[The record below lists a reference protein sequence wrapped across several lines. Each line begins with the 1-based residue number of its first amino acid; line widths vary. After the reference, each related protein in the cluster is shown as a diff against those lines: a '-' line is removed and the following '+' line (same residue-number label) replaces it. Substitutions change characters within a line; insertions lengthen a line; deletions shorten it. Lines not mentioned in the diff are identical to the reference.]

1 MKLSEIH
8 YSNKFDDLDSQLKN
22 FINQEK
28 HVIFIDSKLSS
39 IINLDPKLK
48 IFEIEIN
55 ESTKDLNT
63 IQKIWKIMFSESLDR
78 SSKIIGIGGGVLS
91 DLVGFATSTFKR
103 GANLSL
109 VPSTFLG
116 MVDAA
121 HGGKTGFNN
130 EFGKNQIGT
139 FFIPE
144 KIFICTE
151 FLDSLSEI
159 EMNNGIIESLKA
171 GFLGDKEIIEMIY
184 QDKLNNL
191 EEIIK
196 KSIQVKYNI
205 LKNDLR
211 ESNERMFLNLGHTIG
226 HLIEK
231 DSNYSISH
239 GQAVAIG
246 MLKGFEISESKF
258 NLNSSIKDEFE
269 SFLNKQSM
277 KTEYSFNSNQSELK
291 EIITNDKKVTSDVV
305 KFVLIKNIQEPVL
318 IDFSINDLLEV
329 FTNAYNSHH

>member
-28 HVIFIDSKLSS
+28 HIIFIDSKLSS
-39 IINLDPKLK
+39 IINLDPKFK

-246 MLKGFEISESKF
+246 MLKGLEISESKF
-258 NLNSSIKDEFE
+258 NLNSSIRDEFK

-291 EIITNDKKVTSDVV
+291 EIISNDKKVTSDVV

-329 FTNAYNSHH
+329 LTNA

>member
-39 IINLDPKLK
+39 IINLDPKFK

-258 NLNSSIKDEFE
+258 NLNSSIRDEFK

-277 KTEYSFNSNQSELK
+277 KTEYSFNNNQSELK
-291 EIITNDKKVTSDVV
+291 EIISNDKKVTSDVV

-329 FTNAYNSHH
+329 LTNA

>member
-39 IINLDPKLK
+39 IINLDPKFK

-258 NLNSSIKDEFE
+258 NLNSSIRDEFK

-277 KTEYSFNSNQSELK
+277 KTEYSFNNNQSELK
-291 EIITNDKKVTSDVV
+291 EIISNDKKVTSDVV

-329 FTNAYNSHH
+329 LINA

>member
-28 HVIFIDSKLSS
+28 HLIFIDSKLSS
-39 IINLDPKLK
+39 IVNLDPKFK

-231 DSNYSISH
+231 DSNYSIPH
-239 GQAVAIG
+239 GQAVGIG

-258 NLNSSIKDEFE
+258 NLNSSIRDEFK

-277 KTEYSFNSNQSELK
+277 KTEYSFNSSQSELK
-291 EIITNDKKVTSDVV
+291 EIISNDKKVTSDVV

-329 FTNAYNSHH
+329 LTNA

>member
-39 IINLDPKLK
+39 IVNLDPKFK
-48 IFEIEIN
+48 IFELEIN

-63 IQKIWKIMFSESLDR
+63 IQKIWKIMFSQSLDR

-103 GANLSL
+103 GAHLSL

-231 DSNYSISH
+231 DSNYSIPH
-239 GQAVAIG
+239 GQAVGIG

-258 NLNSSIKDEFE
+258 NLNSSIRDEFK

-291 EIITNDKKVTSDVV
+291 EIISNDKKVTSDVV

-329 FTNAYNSHH
+329 LTNA

>member
-39 IINLDPKLK
+39 IINLDPKFK
-48 IFEIEIN
+48 IFELEIN

-130 EFGKNQIGT
+130 DFGKNQIGT

-277 KTEYSFNSNQSELK
+277 KTEYSFNSNQSDLK

-329 FTNAYNSHH
+329 LTNA

>member
-39 IINLDPKLK
+39 IINLDPKFK
-48 IFEIEIN
+48 IFELEIN

-184 QDKLNNL
+184 QYKLNNL

-196 KSIQVKYNI
+196 KSIQVKYDI

-258 NLNSSIKDEFE
+258 NLNSSIRDEFK

-277 KTEYSFNSNQSELK
+277 KTEYSFNSNKSELK
-291 EIITNDKKVTSDVV
+291 EIISNDKKVTSDVV

-329 FTNAYNSHH
+329 LTNA

>member
-151 FLDSLSEI
+151 FLDSLSDIEI
-159 EMNNGIIESLKA
+159 NNGIIESLKA

-246 MLKGFEISESKF
+246 MLKGLEISESKF
-258 NLNSSIKDEFE
+258 NLNSSIRDEFK

-291 EIITNDKKVTSDVV
+291 EIISNDKKVTSDVV

-329 FTNAYNSHH
+329 LTNA

>member
-39 IINLDPKLK
+39 IINLDPKFK

-151 FLDSLSEI
+151 FLDSISEI

-258 NLNSSIKDEFE
+258 NLNSSIRDEFK

-291 EIITNDKKVTSDVV
+291 EIISNDKKVTSDVV

-329 FTNAYNSHH
+329 LTNA

>member
-39 IINLDPKLK
+39 IINLDPKFK
-48 IFEIEIN
+48 TFEIEIN

-239 GQAVAIG
+239 GQAVGIG

-258 NLNSSIKDEFE
+258 NLNSSIRDEFK

-277 KTEYSFNSNQSELK
+277 KTEYSFDSNQSELK
-291 EIITNDKKVTSDVV
+291 EIISNDKKVTSDVV

-329 FTNAYNSHH
+329 LTNG

>member
-28 HVIFIDSKLSS
+28 HVILIDSKLSS
-39 IINLDPKLK
+39 IINLDPKFN

-329 FTNAYNSHH
+329 LTNA

>member
-28 HVIFIDSKLSS
+28 HLIFIDSKLSS
-39 IINLDPKLK
+39 IINLDPKFK

-151 FLDSLSEI
+151 FLDSLSDIEI
-159 EMNNGIIESLKA
+159 NNGIIESLKA

-246 MLKGFEISESKF
+246 MLKGLEISESKF
-258 NLNSSIKDEFE
+258 NLNSSIRDEFK

-291 EIITNDKKVTSDVV
+291 EIISNDKKVTSDVV

-329 FTNAYNSHH
+329 LTNA

>member
-39 IINLDPKLK
+39 IVNLDPKFK

-63 IQKIWKIMFSESLDR
+63 IQKIWKIMFSQSLDR

-231 DSNYSISH
+231 DSNYSIPH
-239 GQAVAIG
+239 GQAVGIG

-258 NLNSSIKDEFE
+258 NLNSSIRDEFK

-277 KTEYSFNSNQSELK
+277 KTEYSFNSSQSELK
-291 EIITNDKKVTSDVV
+291 EIISNDKKVTSDVV

-329 FTNAYNSHH
+329 LTNA

>member
-28 HVIFIDSKLSS
+28 HLIFIDSKLSS
-39 IINLDPKLK
+39 IINLDPKFK

-151 FLDSLSEI
+151 FLDSLSDIEI
-159 EMNNGIIESLKA
+159 NNGIIESLKA

-205 LKNDLR
+205 LKNDLH

-239 GQAVAIG
+239 GQAVGIG
-246 MLKGFEISESKF
+246 MLKGFEISEIKF
-258 NLNSSIKDEFE
+258 NLNSSIRDEFK

-291 EIITNDKKVTSDVV
+291 EIISNDKKVTSDVV

-329 FTNAYNSHH
+329 LTNA

>member
-28 HVIFIDSKLSS
+28 HIIFIDSKLSS
-39 IINLDPKLK
+39 IVNLDPKFK

-91 DLVGFATSTFKR
+91 DLVGFDTSTFKR

-239 GQAVAIG
+239 GQAVGIG

-258 NLNSSIKDEFE
+258 NLNSSIRDEFK

-291 EIITNDKKVTSDVV
+291 EIISNDKKVTSDVV

-329 FTNAYNSHH
+329 LTNG

>member
-1 MKLSEIH
+1 MKLSEIY

-39 IINLDPKLK
+39 IINLDPKFK
-48 IFEIEIN
+48 IFELEIN

-258 NLNSSIKDEFE
+258 NLNSSISDEFK
-269 SFLNKQSM
+269 SFLNKRSM

-329 FTNAYNSHH
+329 LTNAENSHH

>member
-39 IINLDPKLK
+39 IINLDPKFK

-246 MLKGFEISESKF
+246 MLKGFKISESKF
-258 NLNSSIKDEFE
+258 NLNSSISDEFK
-269 SFLNKQSM
+269 SFLNKRSM

-291 EIITNDKKVTSDVV
+291 EIISNDKKVTNDVV

-329 FTNAYNSHH
+329 LTNA

>member
-39 IINLDPKLK
+39 IINLDPKFK

-55 ESTKDLNT
+55 ESTKDLKT

-258 NLNSSIKDEFE
+258 NLNSSIRDEFK

-305 KFVLIKNIQEPVL
+305 RFVLIKNIQEPVL

-329 FTNAYNSHH
+329 LTNA

>member
-258 NLNSSIKDEFE
+258 NLNSSIRDEFK

-291 EIITNDKKVTSDVV
+291 EIISNDKKVTSDVV

-329 FTNAYNSHH
+329 LTNA

>member
-1 MKLSEIH
+1 MKLSEIY
-8 YSNKFDDLDSQLKN
+8 YSNKFDDLDNQLKN

-39 IINLDPKLK
+39 IINLDPKFK

-258 NLNSSIKDEFE
+258 NLNSSIRDEFK

-291 EIITNDKKVTSDVV
+291 EIISNDKKVTSDVV

-329 FTNAYNSHH
+329 LTNA

>member
-22 FINQEK
+22 FINKEK

-39 IINLDPKLK
+39 IINLDTKFK
-48 IFEIEIN
+48 TFEIEIN

-239 GQAVAIG
+239 GQAVGIG

-258 NLNSSIKDEFE
+258 NLNSSIRDEFK
-269 SFLNKQSM
+269 SFLNNQSM

-291 EIITNDKKVTSDVV
+291 EIISNDKKVTSDVV

-329 FTNAYNSHH
+329 LTNA

>member
-39 IINLDPKLK
+39 IINLDPKFK
-48 IFEIEIN
+48 TFEIEIN

-91 DLVGFATSTFKR
+91 DVVGFATSTFKR

-258 NLNSSIKDEFE
+258 NLNSSIRDEFK

-291 EIITNDKKVTSDVV
+291 EIISNDKKVTSDVV

-329 FTNAYNSHH
+329 LTNG

>member
-8 YSNKFDDLDSQLKN
+8 YSNKFDDLDNQLKN

-39 IINLDPKLK
+39 IINLDPKFK
-48 IFEIEIN
+48 IFELEIN

-258 NLNSSIKDEFE
+258 NLNSSIRDEFK

-291 EIITNDKKVTSDVV
+291 EIISNDKKVTSDVV

-329 FTNAYNSHH
+329 LTNA

>member
-39 IINLDPKLK
+39 IINLDPKFN

-329 FTNAYNSHH
+329 LTNA

>member
-39 IINLDPKLK
+39 IINLDPKFK
-48 IFEIEIN
+48 IFELEIN

-151 FLDSLSEI
+151 FLDFLSEI

-329 FTNAYNSHH
+329 LTNA

>member
-39 IINLDPKLK
+39 IINLDPKFK

-205 LKNDLR
+205 LKNDLL

-258 NLNSSIKDEFE
+258 NLNSSIRDEFK

-291 EIITNDKKVTSDVV
+291 EIISNDKKVTSDVV

-329 FTNAYNSHH
+329 LTNA

>member
-39 IINLDPKLK
+39 IINLDPKFK
-48 IFEIEIN
+48 IFELEIN

-231 DSNYSISH
+231 DSNYSIPH
-239 GQAVAIG
+239 GQAVGIG

-258 NLNSSIKDEFE
+258 NLNSSIRDEFK

-291 EIITNDKKVTSDVV
+291 EIISNDKKVTSDVV

-329 FTNAYNSHH
+329 LTNG

>member
-28 HVIFIDSKLSS
+28 HLIFIDSKLSS
-39 IINLDPKLK
+39 IVNLDPKFK

-239 GQAVAIG
+239 GQAVGIG

-258 NLNSSIKDEFE
+258 NLNSSIRDEFK

-291 EIITNDKKVTSDVV
+291 EIISNDKKVTSDVV

-329 FTNAYNSHH
+329 LTNA

>member
-28 HVIFIDSKLSS
+28 HIIFIDSKLSS
-39 IINLDPKLK
+39 IVNLDPKFK

-63 IQKIWKIMFSESLDR
+63 IQKIWKIMFSQSLDR

-246 MLKGFEISESKF
+246 MLKGFKISESKF

-329 FTNAYNSHH
+329 LTNA

>member
-39 IINLDPKLK
+39 IINLDPKFK

-63 IQKIWKIMFSESLDR
+63 IQKIWEIMFSESLDR

-258 NLNSSIKDEFE
+258 NLNSSIRDEFK

-329 FTNAYNSHH
+329 LTNA

>member
-1 MKLSEIH
+1 MKLSEIY
-8 YSNKFDDLDSQLKN
+8 YSNKFDDLDNQLKN

-39 IINLDPKLK
+39 IINLDPKFK

-55 ESTKDLNT
+55 ESTKDLDT

-246 MLKGFEISESKF
+246 MLKGFEISESEF
-258 NLNSSIKDEFE
+258 NLNSSISDEFK
-269 SFLNKQSM
+269 SFLNKRSM

-291 EIITNDKKVTSDVV
+291 EIISNDKKVTSDVV

-329 FTNAYNSHH
+329 LTNA

>member
-1 MKLSEIH
+1 MKLSEIY

-39 IINLDPKLK
+39 IINLDPKFK

-151 FLDSLSEI
+151 FLDSLLEI

-258 NLNSSIKDEFE
+258 NLNSSIRDEFK

-291 EIITNDKKVTSDVV
+291 EIISNDKKVTSDVV

-329 FTNAYNSHH
+329 LTNA

>member
-39 IINLDPKLK
+39 IINLDPKFK

-258 NLNSSIKDEFE
+258 NLNSSISDEFK

-291 EIITNDKKVTSDVV
+291 EIISNDKKVTSDVV

-329 FTNAYNSHH
+329 LTNA

>member
-28 HVIFIDSKLSS
+28 HIIFIDSKLSS
-39 IINLDPKLK
+39 IVNLDPKFK

-239 GQAVAIG
+239 GQAVGIG

-258 NLNSSIKDEFE
+258 NLNSSIRDEFK

-277 KTEYSFNSNQSELK
+277 KTEYSFNSSQSELK
-291 EIITNDKKVTSDVV
+291 EIISNDKKVTSDVV

-329 FTNAYNSHH
+329 LTNG

>member
-39 IINLDPKLK
+39 IINLDPKFK
-48 IFEIEIN
+48 IFELEIN

-231 DSNYSISH
+231 DSNYSIPH
-239 GQAVAIG
+239 GQAVGIG

-329 FTNAYNSHH
+329 LTNA

>member
-39 IINLDPKLK
+39 IINLDPKFK
-48 IFEIEIN
+48 IFELEIN
-55 ESTKDLNT
+55 ESIKDLNT

-291 EIITNDKKVTSDVV
+291 EIISNDKKVTSDVV

-329 FTNAYNSHH
+329 LTNA

>member
-39 IINLDPKLK
+39 IINLDPKFK
-48 IFEIEIN
+48 IFELEIN

-91 DLVGFATSTFKR
+91 DLVGFAASTFKR

-291 EIITNDKKVTSDVV
+291 EIISNDKKVISDVV

-329 FTNAYNSHH
+329 LTNA